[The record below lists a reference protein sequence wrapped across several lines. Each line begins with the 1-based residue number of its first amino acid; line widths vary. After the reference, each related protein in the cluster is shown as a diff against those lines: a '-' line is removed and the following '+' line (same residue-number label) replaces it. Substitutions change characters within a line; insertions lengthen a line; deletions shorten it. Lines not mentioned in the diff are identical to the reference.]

1 MNCLISNKMDISSMW
16 NQKPDEDCT
25 QIFQKCVCV
34 WWGSNPEALIAFMS
48 LLQRKIYFC
57 KANLFNVIQ
66 FAGANLFNVIQFA
79 GSLFMPLEKSRP
91 KIKSWND
98 LKWLYVTAWKRAMNF
113 KSKVLWWILRR
124 YDISIQTNLQYPTK
138 SNRSGYRM
146 VPPQLCLLVYKP
158 YENYSHYSL

>member
-1 MNCLISNKMDISSMW
+1 MNCLISNKWTYPVCETKSRMKIAHKYFP
-16 NQKPDEDCT
+16 NV
-25 QIFQKCVCV
+25 CVCDGV
-34 WWGSNPEALIAFMS
+34 LTLKHSSLSCRCCSARYTFAKQIYSMSFNLQEQSIQCHSICRITFYALGKIATQDQIM
-48 LLQRKIYFC
+48 
-57 KANLFNVIQ
+57 
-66 FAGANLFNVIQFA
+66 
-79 GSLFMPLEKSRP
+79 
-91 KIKSWND
+91 
-98 LKWLYVTAWKRAMNF
+98 KWLEMIVCYRLKTAMNF